1 MFRKTDHAASE
12 GFYMIQGWFTEVWV
26 QILGIILMIM
36 AKKKKKNVFKRN
48 QSWPGPASL
57 WTQSSNLGLL
67 WCPNPATPI
76 CDICQETHGA
86 PWNISLHLL
95 GKCIYIYFLM
105 SPSRIPS
112 RRISSVFYQT
122 TFLQPWIMA
131 HEVWILLCE
140 LMSVPVCL
148 IKYKVFMHF
157 WNEIMLIWTLLIC
170 SE

>member
-1 MFRKTDHAASE
+1 MTDHAASE

-36 AKKKKKNVFKRN
+36 AKKKKLYSRGISHGRDLRVSELKVPTLVYFGVQTRQLQYVIFVKKPMEHPGIFHCT
-48 QSWPGPASL
+48 SWVSV
-57 WTQSSNLGLL
+57 
-67 WCPNPATPI
+67 
-76 CDICQETHGA
+76 
-86 PWNISLHLL
+86 
-95 GKCIYIYFLM
+95 YIYFLM

-131 HEVWILLCE
+131 HEVWIVLCE